1 MESAKKIII
10 SYLFRF
16 VSIQRMQIFLNQI
29 FPEGDL
35 CSGEI
40 INLSSAEIPILNPE
54 RVYQIISLLLKQRR
68 YFNFWSAIL
77 TVLIFNIL

>member
-1 MESAKKIII
+1 MKSAKKIII

-29 FPEGDL
+29 FPERDL